1 MSKEK
6 KLTGSK
12 FWNPKIGDELVG
24 RLVAIRQS
32 KYNRD
37 LYDIRTDDGIVTV
50 PSSAVLGEVISSELV
65 DQKIRV
71 KFLGWGSEHKAIKE
85 SGLYRDFDV
94 FLIER

>member
-1 MSKEK
+1 
-6 KLTGSK
+6 
-12 FWNPKIGDELVG
+12 
-24 RLVAIRQS
+24 
-32 KYNRD
+32 
-37 LYDIRTDDGIVTV
+37 
-50 PSSAVLGEVISSELV
+50 VISSELV